1 MAETIR
7 VLIVDDHA
15 IVRASARLLLQAEP
29 DIEVVGEAGDG
40 QAAIAQTEA
49 LMPDVVL
56 MDLAMPGISGLEAAR
71 EIKRRWPQVQVLA
84 LTVHR
89 SDDYFFRML
98 EAGASGYVLK
108 GADPADLPFA
118 VRAAQRGYVFLYPA
132 MAERL
137 AADYLRRVRAG
148 EERSSYDGLTDP
160 EREVLRL
167 VAEGLT
173 TDEIAQ
179 ALVVSSSTIQSHRRA
194 IMEKL
199 NLHNRVELVK
209 YAMRRG
215 LIEG

>member
-1 MAETIR
+1 VE
-7 VLIVDDHA
+7 DHA
-15 IVRASARLLLQAEP
+15 IVRAGVRLLLQAEP
-29 DIEVVGEAGDG
+29 DIEVLGEAGDG
-40 QAAIAQTEA
+40 YEGIAQTEA
-49 LMPDVVL
+49 LTPDVVL
-56 MDLAMPGISGLEAAR
+56 MDLSMPGISGLEAAR

-108 GADPADLPFA
+108 GADPADLLAA

-137 AADYLRRVRAG
+137 VADYLRRVEAG
-148 EERSSYDGLTDP
+148 EGRASYDGLSDR

-167 VAEGLT
+167 IAEGQST
-173 TDEIAQ
+173 AEIAQ
-179 ALVVSSSTIQSHRRA
+179 ALFLSPHTVQSHRRA

-199 NLHNRVELVK
+199 NLHNRVELVR
-209 YAMRRG
+209 YALRRG
-215 LIEG
+215 LIED

>member
-15 IVRASARLLLQAEP
+15 ILRAGVRLLLQAEP

-40 QAAIAQTEA
+40 QAAIAQAEA
-49 LMPDVVL
+49 LEPDVVL

-108 GADPADLPFA
+108 GADPADLLTA
-118 VRAAQRGYVFLYPA
+118 VRAAHSGYVFLYPS
-132 MAERL
+132 MADKL
-137 AADYLRRVRAG
+137 VSDYLRRVAAG
-148 EERSSYDGLTDP
+148 EERASYDGLTER

-167 VAEGLT
+167 VAEGHT
-173 TDEIAQ
+173 TAEIAQ
-179 ALVVSSSTIQSHRRA
+179 ALYVSPHTVQSHRRA

-199 NLHNRVELVK
+199 NLHNRVELVR

-215 LIEG
+215 LIED